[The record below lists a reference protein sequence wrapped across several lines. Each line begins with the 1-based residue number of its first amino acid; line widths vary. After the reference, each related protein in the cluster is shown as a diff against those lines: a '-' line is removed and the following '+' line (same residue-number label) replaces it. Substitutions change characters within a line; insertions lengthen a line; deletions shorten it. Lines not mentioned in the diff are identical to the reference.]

1 MKICDRTQTE
11 LRLNHKC
18 RNLSFEITTI
28 VSTLVNNVYVRNEN
42 KNLTQV
48 CHDTHETFLS
58 MSEGSLNML
67 NVVCEGVKSLM
78 QRQECDVTGQVC
90 WDFTWISSSEIC
102 CWSSAI
108 AAKLSASRSLT
119 AITSSLLCRKRKRS
133 KRRRYFNNSY
143 TKAPGGGVTLNG
155 QYENMYFYNICV
167 FSICVCVKLQWGIP
181 EMGSV
186 TALDTAA
193 EQ

>member
-90 WDFTWISSSEIC
+90 WDFT
-102 CWSSAI
+102 
-108 AAKLSASRSLT
+108 
-119 AITSSLLCRKRKRS
+119 
-133 KRRRYFNNSY
+133 
-143 TKAPGGGVTLNG
+143 
-155 QYENMYFYNICV
+155 
-167 FSICVCVKLQWGIP
+167 
-181 EMGSV
+181 
-186 TALDTAA
+186 
-193 EQ
+193 